1 MQYWNDAM
9 NELIKLCKK
18 ENHVQLLKLKSVQN
32 KIKEM
37 KERLAPFG
45 IDCSCRTDMDYF
57 NLQILDLGV
66 LNKQKIENAYE
77 SLAKE
82 MFEIWEDLDYK
93 KRNEFSMQAL
103 KELKEDLVSFN
114 YHEKR
119 ICIPFFDEL
128 MNVLYD
134 KETAIL
140 QLPQFFKMYKDFKE
154 RMIDPFIYFDK
165 PYQSGFVDVQYIG
178 SNDLGFG
185 FFVVENNSIYV
196 IDKNKKTVVLPLS
209 LSKQVKQ
216 LDTNRAMKW
225 VEAVLNQD
233 QKAMVQ
239 WCINSGQIEEK
250 IKKKCI
256 ALLDKLNKSMV

>member
-1 MQYWNDAM
+1 MQSWNDRM
-9 NELIKLCKK
+9 DELIKLCKK
-18 ENHVQLLKLKSVQN
+18 ANNVQLLKLKPVQN
-32 KIKEM
+32 KIKEI
-37 KERLAPFG
+37 KGRLAPLG

-66 LNKQKIENAYE
+66 QNKQKIENAYE
-77 SLAKE
+77 ALARE

-93 KRNEFSMQAL
+93 KRNEFSVQAL
-103 KELKEDLVSFN
+103 KGLKESLASFDF
-114 YHEKR
+114 HEKR
-119 ICIPFFDEL
+119 IFIPFFDEL

-154 RMIDPFIYFDK
+154 RMIDPFFYFDK
-165 PYQSGFVDVQYIG
+165 PYQYGFAKVQYLG

-185 FFVVENNSIYV
+185 FFSLENNSIYV
-196 IDKNKKTVVLPLS
+196 VDKNKKTVVLPLS
-209 LSKQVKQ
+209 LSKQVNH
-216 LDTNRAMKW
+216 LDTERAMKW

-256 ALLDKLNKSMV
+256 ALLDKLNKSMI

>member
-1 MQYWNDAM
+1 M
-9 NELIKLCKK
+9 NELFKLCKK
-18 ENHVQLLKLKSVQN
+18 ANHIQLLKSKSVQN
-32 KIKEM
+32 KIKEI
-37 KERLAPFG
+37 KGRLSLFG
-45 IDCSCRTDMDYF
+45 IDCECHTDMDYF

-66 LNKQKIENAYE
+66 QNKQKIENAYE
-77 SLAKE
+77 ALAKE

-103 KELKEDLVSFN
+103 KEIKEDLASFDF
-114 YHEKR
+114 HEKR
-119 ICIPFFDEL
+119 ILIPFFDEL

-154 RMIDPFIYFDK
+154 RMIDPFFYFDK
-165 PYQSGFVDVQYIG
+165 PYQSGFVDVQYLG

-185 FFVVENNSIYV
+185 FFSLENNSIYV
-196 IDKNKKTVVLPLS
+196 VDKNKNTVVLPLS
-209 LSKQVKQ
+209 LSKQVNQ
-216 LDTNRAMKW
+216 LDPNRAMKW
-225 VEAVLNQD
+225 VEAVLNHD
-233 QKAMVQ
+233 QRAMIQ

-256 ALLDKLNKSMV
+256 ALLDKLNKSMI